1 MGYNSTRRT
10 ACVEV
15 DVDFDLDDFDE
26 QDLIDYLED
35 KNYTVIEGKVS
46 TKFENFED
54 IDKRIWQLY
63 LVYTSCSE
71 PCKAWSDIRKELDSF
86 FADYY
91 NKVSV

>member
-1 MGYNSTRRT
+1 MGYSTRRT

-15 DVDFDLDDFDE
+15 DVDFDLEDFDE
-26 QDLIDYLED
+26 DDLIDYIEEQG
-35 KNYTVIEGKVS
+35 YTVIKGKTS

-63 LVYTSCSE
+63 LLYTSASSDME
-71 PCKAWSDIRKELDSF
+71 IHKALGTFLGE
-86 FADYY
+86 YY

>member
-1 MGYNSTRRT
+1 MGYRGSTSRT

-35 KNYTVIEGKVS
+35 KDYTVIEGKVS
-46 TKFENFED
+46 TKYETFEQL
-54 IDKRIWQLY
+54 DKQIWQLY
-63 LVYTSCSE
+63 LTYVSE
-71 PCKAWSDIRKELDSF
+71 KGAGPEMDKQLGVF
-86 FADYY
+86 FAEYY

>member
-1 MGYNSTRRT
+1 MAYRSTTRT

-26 QDLIDYLED
+26 NDLIGYLED
-35 KNYTVIEGKVS
+35 KGYTVIEGKVS

-54 IDKRIWQLY
+54 IDKRIWELY
-63 LVYTSCSE
+63 KTYVSPSSDME
-71 PCKAWSDIRKELDSF
+71 MHKALSNF

>member
-1 MGYNSTRRT
+1 MVYRSTRKT

-26 QDLIDYLED
+26 SDLIDYIED
-35 KNYTVIEGKVS
+35 KGYTVIEGKVS
-46 TKFENFED
+46 TKYETFEQL
-54 IDKRIWQLY
+54 DKQLWQLY
-63 LVYTSCSE
+63 LIYTSDKGAGPE
-71 PCKAWSDIRKELDSF
+71 MDRALGNF